1 MIERWP
7 VLGFIWLGEERRYV
21 RRESR
26 KALAM
31 YRDVHTKHSA
41 VTGRALYEKIVAR
54 LTGASAEAARALVRA
69 AEQSFAE
76 WPIERELTFRDVVHY
91 LCFERF
97 SQSHG
102 NRNWTRTSLRKIV
115 DAEIPNNL

>member
-7 VLGFIWLGEERRYV
+7 VLSFMWLGEEKRYV

-26 KALAM
+26 KALAT
-31 YRDVHTKHSA
+31 YRDVRMQHSA
-41 VTGRALYEKIVAR
+41 VTRTALYVKIVAR
-54 LTGASAEAARALVRA
+54 LTGASADGARALVRA
-69 AEQSFAE
+69 AERSFTE

-97 SQSHG
+97 SQSHD
-102 NRNWTRTSLRKIV
+102 NRNWTRTSLRKVV
-115 DAEIPNNL
+115 DSEIPKDL